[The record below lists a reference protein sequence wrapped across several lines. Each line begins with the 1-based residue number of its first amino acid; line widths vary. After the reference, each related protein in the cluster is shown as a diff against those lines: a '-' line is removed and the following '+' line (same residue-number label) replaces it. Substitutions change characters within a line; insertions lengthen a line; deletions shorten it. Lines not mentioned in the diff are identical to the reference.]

1 MIEKIKSV
9 DWTLLGEVIA
19 ESTIMQIMIT
29 IAIALIVQFISRI
42 FIAAAV
48 GRILKHHRRAVV
60 KAGSSLSKQDTT
72 KQGKT
77 LRGVLRTMATV
88 VIWIVAIIAILG
100 QLNVNLGTLA
110 TGAGL
115 FGVIFGFGA
124 QNVIKDFVAGLFV
137 IGENQYRVG
146 DVVSM
151 TVAGAEV
158 SGSVEG
164 ITIRITRLRDLDGNL
179 HIVSNGSVQAV
190 TNLSFQYAN
199 VNIDIQVA
207 YNTDID
213 LLEAVV
219 NQIGKEMFTHADWV
233 SSIYEPITFVRIDDF
248 TDTGIKIKALGKVV
262 PAKQW
267 SVAGEFRRRLKEAF
281 DREGIEIS
289 YPHLIV
295 QNEKPAGKPYTSNK
309 K

>member
-1 MIEKIKSV
+1 MIDEIKDI
-9 DWTLLGEVIA
+9 DWMLLGEVIA
-19 ESTIMQIMIT
+19 ESTIMQVMIT
-29 IAIALIVQFISRI
+29 VIVALIVQVISGMI
-42 FIAAAV
+42 ITATV
-48 GRILKHHRRAVV
+48 GRILQHRRHIVV
-60 KAGSSLSKQDTT
+60 KTGPILSKEDVT
-72 KQGKT
+72 KQEKT

-88 VIWIVAIIAILG
+88 IIWIMAAIAILG
-100 QLNVNLGTLA
+100 QLHVNLATLA

-151 TVAGAEV
+151 TVAGVEV
-158 SGSVEG
+158 SGSVED

-199 VNIDIQVA
+199 VNIDIQVP
-207 YNTDID
+207 YTTDID
-213 LLEAVV
+213 TLETVI
-219 NQIGKEMFTHADWV
+219 NEIGEEMSAHADWA
-233 SSIYEPITFVRIDDF
+233 SNIYEPIAFLRIDDF
-248 TDTGIKIKALGKVV
+248 TDAGIKIKALGKVV
-262 PAKQW
+262 PAEQW
-267 SVAGEFRRRLKEAF
+267 AVAGEFRRRLKAAF
-281 DREGIEIS
+281 DREGIAIS
-289 YPHLIV
+289 YPHVIV
-295 QNEKPAGKPYTSNK
+295 QDEKPAVKSRASNK